1 MDIDTYT
8 HHYAVF
14 PTIVQS
20 NFFPRCRELNGS
32 MLMELDR
39 LGSIIPNSLAPPFT
53 VPHYTTIDSCNDLHM
68 RPVFEALTIF
78 IKKELTVFANKQ
90 SINISKKEIKIN
102 KMWFNIYEKGECVD
116 IHNHPN
122 SNFTGVYFLQAAKG
136 SSPIVIKSEI
146 VDNMIAL
153 LVDENNEYNSR
164 GKVITAEPGKL
175 VVFNSNVMHNTLP
188 QNIDESRVTI
198 SFTAIV

>member
-1 MDIDTYT
+1 MDIDTLT

-20 NFFPRCRELNGS
+20 NFFPRCRELNSS

-39 LGSIIPNSLAPPFT
+39 LGSIIPNSLAPRVT

-68 RPVFEALTIF
+68 RPVFDALTVF

-90 SINISKKEIKIN
+90 SISISKNGIKMD
-102 KMWFNIYEKGECVD
+102 KMWFNVYKKGECID

-122 SNFTGVYFLQAAKG
+122 SNFTGVYFVKASKG
-136 SSPIVIKSEI
+136 SSPIIIKSEI
-146 VDNMIAL
+146 IDNMIAL
-153 LVDENNEYNSR
+153 LLMKY
-164 GKVITAEPGKL
+164 L
-175 VVFNSNVMHNTLP
+175 LTLHMVSFP
-188 QNIDESRVTI
+188 STLQNLEQ
-198 SFTAIV
+198 AILCQKQPLHLLPPHQYS

>member
-1 MDIDTYT
+1 MDIGTLT

-14 PTIVQS
+14 PTIIQS
-20 NFFPRCRELNGS
+20 NVFPRFMDLNSS

-39 LGSIIPNSLAPPFT
+39 LCSVIPNSLAPRVT
-53 VPHYTTIDSCNDLHM
+53 VPHYTTINSCNDLHM
-68 RPVFEALTIF
+68 RPEFEALTVF
-78 IKKELTVFANKQ
+78 IKKELTVFAIKQ
-90 SINISKKEIKIN
+90 SIDISKNGIKI
-102 KMWFNIYEKGECVD
+102 KEMWFNIYKKGECID

-122 SNFTGVYFLQAAKG
+122 SNFTGVYFLKASKG

-146 VDNMIAL
+146 IDNMIAL

-175 VVFNSNVMHNTLP
+175 VVFNSNVMHSTLP
-188 QNIDESRVTI
+188 QNIDDSRVTI
-198 SFTAIV
+198 SFTALV

>member
-1 MDIDTYT
+1 MDIDTLT

-14 PTIVQS
+14 PTLVQS
-20 NFFPRCRELNGS
+20 NFFPRCRELNSS

-39 LGSIIPNSLAPPFT
+39 LGSIIPNSLAPRVT

-68 RPVFEALTIF
+68 RPVFDALTVF

-90 SINISKKEIKIN
+90 SISISKNGIKMD
-102 KMWFNIYEKGECVD
+102 KMWFNVYKKGECID
-116 IHNHPN
+116 IHYHPN
-122 SNFTGVYFLQAAKG
+122 SNFTGVYFVKASKG
-136 SSPIVIKSEI
+136 SSPIIIKSEI
-146 VDNMIAL
+146 IDNMIAL
-153 LVDENNEYNSR
+153 LVHENNEYNSR

-188 QNIDESRVTI
+188 QDINESRVTI